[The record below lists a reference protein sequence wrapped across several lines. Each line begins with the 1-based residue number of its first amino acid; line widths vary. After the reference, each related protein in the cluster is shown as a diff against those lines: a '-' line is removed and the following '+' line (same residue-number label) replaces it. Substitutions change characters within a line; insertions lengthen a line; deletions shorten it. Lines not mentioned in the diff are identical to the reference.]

1 MILHL
6 PSIVC
11 KTKMFFKKFLTIF
24 LFLNFNLSQV
34 YSSLLFPEFTVLQIT
49 FGLAV
54 PVEVPNRKLFINTC
68 LQTNMQLPF
77 RISDFLNPTRFPGLT
92 SKKKRDIPNLMIDK
106 YSVNKTNDLSAGEVY
121 KQVQEFLDM

>member
-1 MILHL
+1 M
-6 PSIVC
+6 
-11 KTKMFFKKFLTIF
+11 
-24 LFLNFNLSQV
+24 
-34 YSSLLFPEFTVLQIT
+34 LQIT

-68 LQTNMQLPF
+68 IQTNMALPF
-77 RISDFLNPTRFPGLT
+77 RIFDFLNPARFPGLT
-92 SKKKRDIPNLMIDK
+92 SNKKKRDASNLMIDK